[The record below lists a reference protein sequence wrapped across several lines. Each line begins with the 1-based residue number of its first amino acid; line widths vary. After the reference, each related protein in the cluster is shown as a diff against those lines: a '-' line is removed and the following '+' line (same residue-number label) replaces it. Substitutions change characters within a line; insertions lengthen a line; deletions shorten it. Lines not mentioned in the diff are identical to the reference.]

1 MKIRRLA
8 GMFLFVA
15 LALASA
21 ACRRAAGPDAHD
33 ALLTDFRN
41 PPAEY
46 RPIPL
51 WVWNDRVTREEISTQ
66 LADFKARGIGG
77 VFIHPRPGL
86 ITPYLSEEWFD
97 LCRFSVETGK
107 ALGLKIWIYDENSY
121 PSGFAG
127 GHVPARMPDAVR
139 SGLRMVKGE
148 DAKAIPP
155 GFAKA
160 PPLVVLRATDTG
172 YEDVTARTADL
183 AAKKEPGRYIY
194 FSRAFQ
200 SPSPWY
206 GGFTYIDLMRKDVTE
221 MFLDVTLNAYK
232 AAIGGDFGTTV
243 QGTFQDEAEISPPGG
258 DLVNFTP
265 ALFTAFESKW
275 GYDLRPRLPSLF
287 EDTGDWRRVRH
298 DFYDLL
304 LGLFIENW
312 AKPYYAWCT
321 DNNLALTGHYWEHEW
336 PFPRVVPD
344 SLAMAAYAHVPG
356 IDILMNDYQRDPH
369 AQFGN
374 DRAVREIRSAANQFG
389 RRRTLSE
396 TFGAGGWDMTFFD
409 QKRIGD
415 WELALGVNLINPHLS
430 YVTIMGA
437 RKRDHPLSFS
447 YHEPW
452 WPAWATLGD
461 YFGRLSYVMS
471 QGEQLNR
478 ALVLEPTTSAWMHYA
493 PGAPR
498 EALDAL
504 GVAFQDFVHRLEAEH
519 LGYDLTSEKTIEEF
533 GRVAKSTLFVDRRPY
548 DLVVLPPG
556 LESLDAHTSALLSDF
571 VSAGSRVISW
581 AGVPA
586 LVDGRPS
593 EDLKRLAESAGP
605 RWIAASGDD
614 GFGRWREILP
624 PGVSFQGL
632 EPGAL
637 FFHQLREFEGG
648 RFLFLANTEPGKG
661 VSGTAR
667 LKGGAVEIWD
677 AFTGEAKP
685 YPFQKDRGGLAVA
698 FDLPPGGSLLIVA
711 RDRKATSPA
720 PAALAETEI
729 APSGDLRVSRRAPNV
744 LTLDYCDLV
753 LDGRTER
760 DLYFYDA
767 QLRTFKRHGLPA
779 NPWDSAV
786 QYKTNLLDLD
796 RFSPRSGFEAVFG
809 LDAAAGDYLSGV
821 QAVVERPAL
830 FKVAVNGRPVAPLA
844 DAWWLDRAF
853 GVFPIGPHLKPGL
866 NRISIAARPFTIHSE
881 LEPVYIRGDFAVRP
895 LAKGFGIGPAA
906 GLGVGSWLDQGLPFY
921 AEGVEYARTFHL
933 PALETGERVRV
944 RLDDARGAVTRI
956 VVNGREAG
964 WIGFAPPELDV
975 TDLLVPGANEIS
987 AVVIG
992 TLKNT
997 LGPHHN
1003 NPPLGRAWPGNFQKG
1018 AAGGRPA
1025 GSAYS
1030 LVAYGLFGDLRLVR
1044 QTPK

>member
-1 MKIRRLA
+1 MKIRCLA
-8 GMFLFVA
+8 GVLLLVSFA
-15 LALASA
+15 LVSA
-21 ACRRAAGPDAHD
+21 ACRKAAGPDAYG
-33 ALLTDFRN
+33 ALRAGFGD
-41 PPAEY
+41 PPAEF

-66 LADFKARGIGG
+66 LADFKARGMGG

-86 ITPYLSEEWFD
+86 ITPYLSEEWLD
-97 LCRFSVETGK
+97 LCRFSVATGK
-107 ALGLKIWIYDENSY
+107 SLGLKIWIYDENSY

-127 GHVPARMPDAVR
+127 GHVPARMPDATR
-139 SGLRMVKGE
+139 SGLRMVKE
-148 DAKAIPP
+148 TSNILPAAIS
-155 GFAKA
+155 KVA
-160 PPLVVLRATDTG
+160 PIVVLRASDQG
-172 YEDVTARTADL
+172 YEDVTARAGEL
-183 AAKKEPGRYIY
+183 AAGKEPGRYVY
-194 FSRAFQ
+194 FSRVFQ
-200 SPSPWY
+200 APSPWY
-206 GGFTYIDLMRKDVTE
+206 GGFTYVDVLRRDVTE
-221 MFLDVTLNAYK
+221 TFLDITLNAYR
-232 AAIGGDFGTTV
+232 AAIGPEFGATV
-243 QGTFQDEAEISPPGG
+243 PGSFQDEAEISPPGG
-258 DLVNFTP
+258 DMINYTP
-265 ALFTAFESKW
+265 ALFTAFEAKW

-287 EDTGDWRRVRH
+287 EETGDWRRVRH
-298 DFYDLL
+298 DYYDLL

-321 DNNLALTGHYWEHEW
+321 DNGLAFTGHYWEHEW
-336 PFPRVVPD
+336 PTPRIVPD
-344 SLAMAAYAHVPG
+344 SLALAAYAHMPG
-356 IDILMNDYQRDPH
+356 IDILMNDFQRDSH

-374 DRAVREIRSAANQFG
+374 ARAVREIRSAANQFD

-415 WELALGVNLINPHLS
+415 WELALGVNFINPHLS

-452 WPAWATLGD
+452 WPAWTMLGD
-461 YFGRLSYVMS
+461 YFGRLSYIMS

-478 ALVLEPTTSAWMHYA
+478 ALVLEPTTSAWMHFA
-493 PGAPR
+493 PGGPR
-498 EALDAL
+498 DRLDAL
-504 GVAFQDFVHRLEAEH
+504 GAAFQGFSHRLESEH
-519 LGYDLTSEKTIEEF
+519 LGYDLTSEKTLEEF
-533 GRVAKSTLFVDRRPY
+533 GRVEKGALLVGRRPY

-556 LESLDAHTSALLSDF
+556 LESLDAHTVALLGEF
-571 VSAGSRVISW
+571 VSNGGRVITW

-593 EDLKRLAESAGP
+593 EVVSRLAAGAGE
-605 RWIAASGDD
+605 RWIAAAGDD
-614 GFGRWREILP
+614 GFARWREILP
-624 PGVSFQGL
+624 PDVAFQGL
-632 EPGAL
+632 ASDAL
-637 FFHQLREFEGG
+637 LFQQLREFDGG
-648 RFLFLANTEPGKG
+648 RFLFLVNTDPAKPA
-661 VSGTAR
+661 SGSAS
-667 LKGGAVEIWD
+667 LKGGSVEAWD

-685 YPFQKDRGGLAVA
+685 YPFRREHGGLNVA
-698 FDLPPGGSLLIVA
+698 FDIPAGGSLLLAVP
-711 RDRKATSPA
+711 DRKAA
-720 PAALAETEI
+720 PSAPEAFDESEI
-729 APSGDLRVSRRAPNV
+729 FASGDLRVSREAPNV

-767 QLRTFKRHGLPA
+767 QLKTFKRHGLPA

-809 LDAAAGDYLSGV
+809 LEAAAGDYLSSV

-895 LAKGFGIGPAA
+895 LGKGFGIGPAA

-933 PALETGERVRV
+933 PALEAGERVRV

-964 WIGFAPPELDV
+964 WIAFAPAELDV

-1003 NPPLGRAWPGNFQKG
+1003 DPPLGRAWPGNFQKG